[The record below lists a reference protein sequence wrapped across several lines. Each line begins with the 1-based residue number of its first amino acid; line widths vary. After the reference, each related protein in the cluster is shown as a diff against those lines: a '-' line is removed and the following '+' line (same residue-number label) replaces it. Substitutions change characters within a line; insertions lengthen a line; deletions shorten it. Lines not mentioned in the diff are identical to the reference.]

1 MKPAVTRKEAKVHE
15 SSPSPASTEFAP
27 RLRLLTGASLPDPP
41 KIARI
46 AGLHPAQLP
55 YLLTAAEVAEYL
67 RTTRKAVYAMAERG
81 VLPAVR
87 VGRRLLFKRDVV
99 DLLLSKG
106 SASSSGGERR

>member
-1 MKPAVTRKEAKVHE
+1 MKPAGTRKEAKVLE
-15 SSPSPASTEFAP
+15 SSPSPASPEFAP
-27 RLRLLTGASLPDPP
+27 RLRLVPGASLPDPP
-41 KIARI
+41 KTSRI
-46 AGLHPAQLP
+46 AALHPAQLP

-81 VLPAVR
+81 VLTAVR

-106 SASSSGGERR
+106 SASSSQEERR